1 MASKG
6 AVSRWLLSRTLRQCR
21 TEDSG
26 QRLRSLKELN
36 GRDSIAVGLID
47 RNVGEG
53 SLERLDDGTTGRI
66 DSRHDD

>member
-1 MASKG
+1 MASVG
-6 AVSRWLLSRTLRQCR
+6 AVSDWLLSSTLRHCR
-21 TEDSG
+21 TKDGG
-26 QRLRSLKELN
+26 QRLRSLEELN

-47 RNVGEG
+47 RDVGEG